1 MGGIRQ
7 RSSGLRHLQEKM
19 LSLPGWAQ
27 NRSKGVLTCCRGL
40 AGWPRRASSL
50 GWRPL
55 LLSCAFLSP
64 HLKFSCPW
72 DDGRWHQRCHSSGH
86 HAAWSFSR
94 DAEPPQRRTRPVAG
108 RKPASHPPSSS
119 GCPSACRRKESRSRS
134 ACFWGAAS
142 AVWPAA
148 PPPET
153 THLGG
158 LRQQGRA
165 AGTMSV
171 PHCPGLRGSERRA
184 AGATQLWRETEAQT

>member
-7 RSSGLRHLQEKM
+7 RSSGLQHLQEKM

-27 NRSKGVLTCCRGL
+27 NRSKGVVTCCRGL

-86 HAAWSFSR
+86 HAARSFSR

-134 ACFWGAAS
+134 ACFWGLRQLCGPQLRLLRPHTWEAS
-142 AVWPAA
+142 ASRGGR
-148 PPPET
+148 
-153 THLGG
+153 LGP
-158 LRQQGRA
+158 L
-165 AGTMSV
+165 SV